1 MKSRGSL
8 RLVTIVMMGMCVFYG
23 AMAFQM
29 PVETKVVD
37 QSTFLVLNVLAGIGL
52 VGGIVNALL
61 TSPMLPANPADDQSC
76 PHGIGCSHGI
86 CPPHD
91 GCSANIRFAI
101 LHRSRCSDW
110 SPRSAPGTGKP
121 RVRIR
126 IAGTAYNLICV
137 IGI

>member
-61 TSPMLPANPADDQSC
+61 TSPMLPANMAKTRLMISLALMESAAVTGFVLRMMGAQPTSVLPFFIA
-76 PHGIGCSHGI
+76 PVVAIGLLVLTRALASQE
-86 CPPHD
+86 
-91 GCSANIRFAI
+91 
-101 LHRSRCSDW
+101 
-110 SPRSAPGTGKP
+110 
-121 RVRIR
+121 
-126 IAGTAYNLICV
+126 
-137 IGI
+137 

>member
-37 QSTFLVLNVLAGIGL
+37 QSTFLVLSIFAGLGL
-52 VGGIVNALL
+52 LGG
-61 TSPMLPANPADDQSC
+61 D
-76 PHGIGCSHGI
+76 SHDSQFDRN
-86 CPPHD
+86 HD
-91 GCSANIRFAI
+91 GFSANIRFAI
-101 LHRSRCSDW
+101 LYRSRCSHW

-121 RVRIR
+121 RVRIG
-126 IAGTAYNLICV
+126 ILGTTWNLICV

>member
-37 QSTFLVLNVLAGIGL
+37 QSTFLVLNVLAGRL

-61 TSPMLPANPADDQSC
+61 TSPMLPANMAKTRLMISLALMESAVVTGFVLRMLGAQPTSVLPFFIA
-76 PHGIGCSHGI
+76 PVVAIG
-86 CPPHD
+86 
-91 GCSANIRFAI
+91 
-101 LHRSRCSDW
+101 LLVL
-110 SPRSAPGTGKP
+110 PRALASQE
-121 RVRIR
+121 
-126 IAGTAYNLICV
+126 
-137 IGI
+137 